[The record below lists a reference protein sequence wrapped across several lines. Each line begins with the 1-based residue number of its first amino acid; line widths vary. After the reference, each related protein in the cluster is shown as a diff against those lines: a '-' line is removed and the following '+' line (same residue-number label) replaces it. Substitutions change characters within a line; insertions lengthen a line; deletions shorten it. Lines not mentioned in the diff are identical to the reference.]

1 LVGELQKVPEEYL
14 NLFYDDE
21 HGRAC
26 ILTRFRDLG
35 SGEMERLAT
44 DMDRTLA
51 TLEQEHP
58 GFHFDRPDSLPIT
71 LRSASGVIL
80 DLINSLFLSVVVTI
94 VIIGLALRSSRCGL
108 IALLPNIFP
117 MAALAA
123 TMLLLGIPMLVIVA
137 TVFVICFGIAVDDTI
152 HVLSVFGRLQSEGVP
167 TQEAI
172 EQTYDDIGDAIVS
185 TTIILVSGI
194 SVVMLGQSVTT
205 KYFGGLFIV
214 GLLWALLGDLLI
226 LPATL
231 ACFPPRPHAAKY

>member
-1 LVGELQKVPEEYL
+1 MGELQKVPEEYL

-94 VIIGLALRSSRCGL
+94 VIIGLALRSARCGL

-214 GLLWALLGDLLI
+214 GLLWALLGDLVI

-231 ACFPPRPHAAKY
+231 ACFPPRRHATKG